1 MHRTLMA
8 GMSLMALFAVA
19 GCAQDRSGMA
29 TTNAGSAGFGRTGA
43 ACPPGNMD
51 PNCPDRS
58 RLGTAGTSIRESG
71 DPTMYGTSD
80 DPAFGVQ
87 PQNRRGTGNRPGA
100 GVPIDPQNN
109 PPSLSPGTL
118 SGDAGK
124 RTTGE
129 PGGN

>member
-8 GMSLMALFAVA
+8 GMSLLALFAVA

-43 ACPPGNMD
+43 ACPPGNID
-51 PNCPDRS
+51 PNCPSSS
-58 RLGTAGTSIRESG
+58 RLGSAGTTIRDAG
-71 DPTMYGTSD
+71 DATMYGTSD

-87 PQNRRGTGNRPGA
+87 PQNRRT
-100 GVPIDPQNN
+100 
-109 PPSLSPGTL
+109 
-118 SGDAGK
+118 AGK